1 MNVKGK
7 YIVLEG
13 VNGIALHGDGIAEVS
28 YKESAYKVLFKGT
41 LKQLKASKYKNLI
54 IE

>member
-1 MNVKGK
+1 MDVKSK

-13 VNGIALHGDGIAEVS
+13 VNGITLHGSSTSTVTYNED
-28 YKESAYKVLFKGT
+28 AYKVLFKGT
-41 LKQLKASKYKNLI
+41 LKQLKASKYKHLI